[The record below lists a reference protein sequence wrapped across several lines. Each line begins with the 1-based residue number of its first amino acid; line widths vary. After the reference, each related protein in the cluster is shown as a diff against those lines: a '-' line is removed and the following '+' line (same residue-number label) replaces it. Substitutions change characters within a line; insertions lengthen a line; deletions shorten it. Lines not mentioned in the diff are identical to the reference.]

1 MTLKNYLIVMG
12 LLSVLAW
19 GIFILIL
26 NIIDPLAT
34 NWLGLSLFYVSLF
47 LSLSSTAALL
57 GFFVRFVALRHS
69 LVFYA
74 VSNAFRQ
81 SFLFA
86 LFISISFLLLSL
98 ELFTWLNISLLLIIF
113 VILELFVT
121 SYRRQKYKKI

>member
-12 LLSVLAW
+12 LLSVLVW
-19 GIFILIL
+19 GIFILIV
-26 NIIDPLAT
+26 NIIDPFAT

-47 LSLSSTAALL
+47 LSLSGTAALL
-57 GFFVRFVALRHS
+57 GFLVRFVALRHS

-86 LFISISFLLLSL
+86 LFISVSFLLLSL

>member
-19 GIFILIL
+19 SIFILIL

-47 LSLSSTAALL
+47 LSLSGTAALL